1 MTQRLWQHMLTYS
14 PNHNLIGSQKENKLE
29 GEEELVSE
37 GVMLYGSL
45 GLLTNVECGRGG
57 G

>member
-1 MTQRLWQHMLTYS
+1 MLTYS
-14 PNHNLIGSQKENKLE
+14 PNHNSIGSQKENKLE

-45 GLLTNVECGRGG
+45 GLLTNVESGRGG